1 MIGQHEHPVSEVGKA
16 SKSVVSLFVNQVAY
30 CSYTSRLHVAET
42 AHGHS
47 IRFSEIVG
55 ARIGTLYYGLGKV
68 IAGLAGIR
76 SPHSVLTSVQET
88 PKTSLRQYRC
98 HDRMDGFAFFS
109 HADHCPPLFVV
120 ALLAA

>member
-1 MIGQHEHPVSEVGKA
+1 
-16 SKSVVSLFVNQVAY
+16 VNQVAY
-30 CSYTSRLHVAET
+30 CSYTSRLHVTEK

-76 SPHSVLTSVQET
+76 SFNDEVSSPNRISQAN
-88 PKTSLRQYRC
+88 KTFHRELSATNGRPSSNWIF
-98 HDRMDGFAFFS
+98 DS
-109 HADHCPPLFVV
+109 NFVIF
-120 ALLAA
+120 LLALNELGSILG